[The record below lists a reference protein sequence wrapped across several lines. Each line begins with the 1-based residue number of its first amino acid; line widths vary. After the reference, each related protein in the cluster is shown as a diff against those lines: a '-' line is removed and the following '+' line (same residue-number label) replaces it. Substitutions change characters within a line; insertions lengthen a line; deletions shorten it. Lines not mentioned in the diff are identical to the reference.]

1 MEAVASSRRD
11 MKPERF
17 SQHWYLTT
25 VLKSGSDR
33 VITASNLLSN
43 VVNQSRGGGLT
54 EPFPWTVIQGVI
66 HVFIIIHNQL

>member
-1 MEAVASSRRD
+1 

-33 VITASNLLSN
+33 AITASNLLSN
-43 VVNQSRGGGLT
+43 VVNQSRGAVLA
-54 EPFPWTVIQGVI
+54 EPFPWTVIQGVA
-66 HVFIIIHNQL
+66 HVFVIIYSQL